1 MKLYCLAQGS
11 SGNCYILENDN
22 GKQLILDAGVKV
34 KDITNSKA
42 FKTWKNVEGVL
53 ITHSHKDHSLCEQS
67 LGLTGIDVYSYKTFN
82 KKNSIIKLENFIIV
96 YFLQEKKIYD
106 KQTRKYNYVPSHD
119 VPCYGFIIKDKV
131 SKKTLLYATDTSCL
145 PKIKGDVNY
154 WLIECNFDNE
164 TWERNVIKGLLDF
177 NYLGRLFDTH
187 LGLES
192 ICSYFEEDYKGNTPD
207 LIIPCHLGPNL
218 NYNRLN
224 ELNKYAKRVERA
236 KKGECYIL

>member
-11 SGNCYILENDN
+11 SGNCYILENDK

-53 ITHSHKDHSLCEQS
+53 ITHSHKDHSLCENS
-67 LGLTGIDVYSYKTFN
+67 LTFTGVEMFTYNNIHHKQRFVTENY
-82 KKNSIIKLENFIIV
+82 II
-96 YFLQEKKIYD
+96 
-106 KQTRKYNYVPSHD
+106 YVFEGKHD
-119 VPCYGFIIKDKV
+119 TTVFGFIIRDKV
-131 SKKTLLYATDTSCL
+131 SKKTLLYATDTSYL

-164 TWERNVIKGLLDF
+164 SWEKNVINGKLDL
-177 NYLGRLFDTH
+177 NYLGRLVDTH

-192 ICSYFEEDYKGNTPD
+192 ICSYFEQDYKGNTPD
-207 LIIPCHLGPNL
+207 LIIPCHLGTNL
-218 NYNRLN
+218 NYRRLN
-224 ELNKYAKRVERA
+224 ELNKYAQRVERA
-236 KKGECYIL
+236 SKGECYIL